1 MNYCVRFL
9 MDVNDMLTITASHKI
24 YLACQ
29 TVDFRRGIDG
39 YAAVCRRQFNL
50 DPFSGHCFIFRNKR
64 HTAIKVLLYDGT
76 GFWLC
81 HKRLSKG
88 RFKLWPTSSAD
99 VVTLNSNQL
108 SRLLQQ

>member
-1 MNYCVRFL
+1 
-9 MDVNDMLTITASHKI
+9 MLTITAAHRI

-29 TVDFRRGIDG
+29 TFDFRKGIDG
-39 YAAVCRRQFNL
+39 FAAICRSHFNL
-50 DPFSGHCFIFRNKR
+50 DPFSGHCFIFRNRKK
-64 HTAIKVLLYDGT
+64 TAIKILLYDNT

-88 RFKLWPTSSAD
+88 QFKHWPTTPAS
-99 VVTLNSNQL
+99 VVLIDPQQL

>member
-1 MNYCVRFL
+1 
-9 MDVNDMLTITASHKI
+9 MLTITDAHKI

-29 TVDFRRGIDG
+29 AVDFRKGIDG

-50 DPFSGHCFIFRNKR
+50 DPFSGHCFIFTNRR
-64 HTAIKVLLYDGT
+64 RTAIKVLLYDGT

-88 RFKLWPTSSAD
+88 KFKQWPTNPDS
-99 VVTLNSNQL
+99 VVTIEPRQL
-108 SRLLQQ
+108 SLLLQQ